1 MITWD
6 NAQSLCQTLSGDND
20 TTNLATFKTLMNAGY
35 QHVLANLPRPVS
47 ERLQTGTTVASQ
59 QYYQLPQDF
68 YFMHSI
74 TITVGGKA
82 YPLIEEESTERWN
95 IMNLTN
101 NVTSTIPQLYY
112 VRKSQA
118 GVVGSEVGIW
128 PIPSASSNTI
138 TISYNA
144 KEKDL
149 LNDAYTTGT
158 VSVTSG
164 SATVTG
170 SGTTFT
176 AAMVGR
182 YFKVDTEPYW
192 YRIAS
197 YTGATSIAL
206 ENVYEG
212 STGGTLA
219 YTIAEAFNLPDEMQI
234 LPVYY
239 AMAHYFEAKQTQ
251 AQASKYWGLY
261 NDGLQFG
268 RARHGK
274 KSSIEKVRQNRR
286 FGSFGR
292 PYPTSYPTSLS

>member
-1 MITWD
+1 
-6 NAQSLCQTLSGDND
+6 
-20 TTNLATFKTLMNAGY
+20 MNVGY
-35 QHVLANLPRPVS
+35 QNVLAQLPRPVS
-47 ERLQTGTTVASQ
+47 ERLQTSTTVASQ
-59 QYYQLPQDF
+59 QYYQLPQDY

-74 TITVGGKA
+74 TVTVGGKA
-82 YPLIEEESTERWN
+82 YPLLEEQSTERWN
-95 IMNLTN
+95 LMNLTN
-101 NVTSTIPQLYY
+101 NVTSTIPQFYY
-112 VRKSQA
+112 IRKSSA

-158 VSVTSG
+158 VTVTSG

-192 YRIAS
+192 YRIA
-197 YTGATSIAL
+197 GFTSTTVVTL

-239 AMAHYFEAKQTQ
+239 ALAHYFEAKQSQNQ
-251 AQASKYWGLY
+251 ATKYWALFNEGMQL
-261 NDGLQFG
+261 G
-268 RARHGK
+268 RARWGK
-274 KSSIEKVRQNRR
+274 KSSRGQVRQNERWGA
-286 FGSFGR
+286 FGKM
-292 PYPTSYPTSLS
+292 YPFNYPGTVS